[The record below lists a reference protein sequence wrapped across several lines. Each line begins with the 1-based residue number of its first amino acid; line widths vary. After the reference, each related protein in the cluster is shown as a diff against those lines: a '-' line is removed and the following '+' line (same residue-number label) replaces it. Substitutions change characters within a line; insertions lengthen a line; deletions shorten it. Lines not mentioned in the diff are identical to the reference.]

1 MIFLFLIYFR
11 FKVVVTQK
19 AKKEMANA
27 EKAAQKKLNQKT
39 KLGNLICHNIKYF
52 PWFKFYILRACK
64 SL

>member
-52 PWFKFYILRACK
+52 P
-64 SL
+64 